1 MFEEGEMKPSSFMGA
16 DGDAARDADGDVDG
30 DADGDAVRDTVGGI
44 RKY

>member
-16 DGDAARDADGDVDG
+16 DGDAARDADGD
-30 DADGDAVRDTVGGI
+30 ADGNAVRDTVGGV